1 MGERVT
7 SGGSGPILLDGLAY
21 GIDPLDA
28 ILVVHA
34 SDGRLYASWV
44 GAGAGFGAEE
54 AAESLWLMY
63 RASQAFAG
71 KLALSSRNDGREP
84 SRMFLTLELASRVVM
99 VQRARAY
106 AVACLFEASMPLGMA
121 RLVASRIT
129 DALEPDLPL
138 AIILPSVATTAA
150 ATTDSLVPPTEDPP
164 PASRVPI
171 SRPISTMPAPT
182 VPGPTLAAGEA
193 ARPVMPT
200 LASLAAARSEGEG
213 SLDRIIV
220 SGTPEHALQ
229 SPPRNRSDGPPKT
242 LSFPSL
248 GAALIRP
255 ASSPPPPARAT
266 PAEIERVKR
275 ILQHLEE
282 SAPDPHVAHLRVA
295 LRAGITPLVLANPEA
310 LAPNMLA
317 LIEAAVED
325 ILGADISS
333 LGAAS

>member
-7 SGGSGPILLDGLAY
+7 SGGPILLDGLAY

-34 SDGRLYASWV
+34 TDGRLYASWTS
-44 GAGAGFGAEE
+44 AGAGFGAEE

-63 RASQAFAG
+63 RATQAFAG
-71 KLALSSRNDGREP
+71 KLAVSTRSEGREP
-84 SRMFLTLELASRVVM
+84 SRLFLTLEFASRVVM

-106 AVACLFEASMPLGMA
+106 AVACFFEASMPLGMA

-138 AIILPSVATTAA
+138 AILLPSVATTAA

-164 PASRVPI
+164 PPSRVPI
-171 SRPISTMPAPT
+171 SRPISTKPAPT
-182 VPGPTLAAGEA
+182 EPGATLEA
-193 ARPVMPT
+193 TRPVMPT
-200 LASLAAARSEGEG
+200 LASLAAARSDSAAG
-213 SLDRIIV
+213 LDRIIV
-220 SGTPEHALQ
+220 SGAPEHALQ
-229 SPPRNRSDGPPKT
+229 SAPRPRSEGPPKT

-255 ASSPPPPARAT
+255 ASTPPSVRAT
-266 PAEIERVKR
+266 PAEVERVKR

-282 SAPDPHVAHLRVA
+282 NAPDPHIAHLRVA
-295 LRAGITPLVLANPEA
+295 LRAGLTPLALANVEA
-310 LAPNMLA
+310 LPPSALA
-317 LIEAAVED
+317 LIETAVEE
-325 ILGADISS
+325 ILGADLSA
-333 LGAAS
+333 LGVTS